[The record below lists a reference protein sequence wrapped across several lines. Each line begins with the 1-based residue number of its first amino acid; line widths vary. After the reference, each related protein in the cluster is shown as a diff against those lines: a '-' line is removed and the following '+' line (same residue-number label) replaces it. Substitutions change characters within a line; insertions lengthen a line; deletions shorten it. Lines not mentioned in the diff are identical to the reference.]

1 MPQDKNLTDREFKLE
16 VLRSTL
22 EFGTP
27 DMIRNALVVS
37 DQFLEW
43 CEKPI
48 DKPSARGK
56 SSASKPGQAKAPAV

>member
-1 MPQDKNLTDREFKLE
+1 MPQDEKLTDREFKLK

-27 DMIRNALVVS
+27 EMIRNALTVS

-56 SSASKPGQAKAPAV
+56 SSTPKPGQAKAPAV

>member
-1 MPQDKNLTDREFKLE
+1 MPQDEKLTDREFKLK

-27 DMIRNALVVS
+27 EMIRNALTVS

-43 CEKPI
+43 CEKPT

-56 SSASKPGQAKAPAV
+56 SSTPKPGQAKAPAV